1 MLERFLSYIKI
12 DTQSDESSSTSPST
26 QKQFDLAKQLVKELE
41 ELGLVDISLDQ
52 NGYVMATLPANTEK
66 QLPKVGLIAHMDT
79 SPDMSGENVNPKI
92 WENYDGKDLVL
103 SSGISISVEE
113 YPFLKN
119 YKGQTLITTDGTT
132 LLGADDKAGIAI
144 IMSVL
149 ENLKKSPQIKHG
161 EIGVCFTPDEE
172 IGRGA
177 DFFDVEKFACDFA
190 YTIDGGEI
198 GELEY
203 ESFNA
208 ASAVIRFQ
216 GKNVHPGTAKN
227 VMKNS
232 MEIAADFVM
241 RFPEE
246 EKPQTTE
253 GYEGFFHLTDFN
265 GKVEDTVIKFIIR
278 DFDRENFEKR
288 KNRMK
293 ELVEEFRQS
302 YGIEIELDLRDQY
315 YNMKEKIEPCI
326 EIVDIAARAYEK
338 NGIKPNIKPIRGGTD
353 GSRLSFMGLPTPN
366 IFTGGH
372 NYHGKSELIPL
383 ESMEKARDILL
394 TMVQDIVAKY

>member
-1 MLERFLSYIKI
+1 MLERFLSYVKI
-12 DTQSDESSSTSPST
+12 DTQSDESSLTSPST
-26 QKQFDLAKQLVKELE
+26 DKQFNLAEQLVKELG

-79 SPDMSGENVNPKI
+79 SPDMSGENVTPKI
-92 WENYDGKDLVL
+92 WENYDGKDLTL
-103 SSGISISVEE
+103 PSGTVISVEE
-113 YPFLKN
+113 NPFLQN

-144 IMSVL
+144 IMSTMEKL
-149 ENLKKSPQIKHG
+149 QSMSEIEHG
-161 EIGVCFTPDEE
+161 EVRVCFTPDEE

-177 DFFDVEKFACDFA
+177 DFFDVEKFGCDFA

-208 ASAVIRFQ
+208 AAAVIRFQ

-241 RFPEE
+241 RFPEG

-265 GKVEDTVIKFIIR
+265 GKVENTVIKFIIR

-288 KNRMK
+288 KHRMK

-394 TMVQDIVAKY
+394 TIVQDIAVKY

>member
-1 MLERFLSYIKI
+1 MLKRFLSYVKI
-12 DTQSDESSSTSPST
+12 DTQSDESSLTSPST
-26 QKQFDLAKQLVKELE
+26 GKQFNLAEQLVKELG

-232 MEIAADFVM
+232 MEIASNFVM
-241 RFPEE
+241 RFPEG

-265 GKVEDTVIKFIIR
+265 GKVENTVIKFIIR

-394 TMVQDIVAKY
+394 TMVQDIAAKY